1 MLVSEQTKY
10 NCALYCR
17 LSKDDDLQGESNS
30 ITNQKEILTQYTKE
44 NNLNIYDVYID
55 DGYSGTNFERPD
67 FKRMIQDIKDKKVN
81 MVIVK
86 DSSRLGRDYI
96 GFGEYVEK
104 IFPENQVRLVSILDN
119 YDSAIDNGV
128 ADTLPFRAVIND
140 LYAKD
145 ISKKVKVSKHKNAVN
160 GLFNGNRTP
169 YGYKRSENDRHKL
182 VIDEECAKNVRR
194 IFDLYLE
201 GTALNQIAYT
211 FNDEHIPT
219 PSQISGTGRNVCTI
233 WKPSSIKH
241 ILKNEVYIG
250 NMVQEKCKRIN
261 YKLKK
266 RIKNDKNDWIRV
278 ENTHEPIIDKEK
290 FYAVQDILASKSE
303 TRVKSRNLL
312 LKGLVVCSDCGKKM
326 GITTHSSDTVYMRCH
341 TYAILPKQRL
351 CTPHNINYQKLE
363 NAVIKEIQN
372 ICKKYLD
379 KKKMKQIIDIKY
391 EELEKSQEI
400 SKQKSLLAKSIE
412 VLDFQI
418 EKLYEDKLN
427 GIINNTDFSRMYD
440 KKVKEREENQNKLKE
455 LNEIKFEKQTI
466 DYEKVMN
473 DFLEK
478 DNITAYMLNSLIE
491 KIEVDN
497 NKQATIYYKFSDLN
511 KLSKVS

>member
-1 MLVSEQTKY
+1 MLVSNETKY

-30 ITNQKEILTQYTKE
+30 ITNQKEILTQYAKE

-67 FKRMIQDIKDKKVN
+67 FKRMIQDIKYKKVN

-145 ISKKVKVSKHKNAVN
+145 ISKKVKASKHKNAVN

-169 YGYKRSENDRHKL
+169 YGYKRSENDKHKL
-182 VIDEECAKNVRR
+182 VIDEECAKNVRK

-201 GTALNQIAYT
+201 GTALSQISYT

-219 PSQISGTGRNVCTI
+219 PSQISGTGGNVCTI

-266 RIKNDKNDWIRV
+266 RIKNDKSDWIRV

-341 TYAILPKQRL
+341 TYAILPKQRI

-372 ICKKYLD
+372 ICQQYLD
-379 KKKMKQIIDIKY
+379 RKKMKQIIDTEY
-391 EELEKSQEI
+391 EEQEKSQEI
-400 SKQKSLLAKSIE
+400 SKQKIQLTKTIE

-427 GIINNTDFSRMYD
+427 GIINNNDFSRMYD
-440 KKVKEREENQNKLKE
+440 KKVKEREENQKKLKD

-473 DFLEK
+473 EFLEK

>member
-1 MLVSEQTKY
+1 MLVSNQEKY

-30 ITNQKEILTQYTKE
+30 ITNQREILTQYTKE
-44 NNLNIYDVYID
+44 NNLNIYDIYID

-67 FKRMIQDIKDKKVN
+67 FKRMIQDIKNKKVN

-104 IFPENQVRLVSILDN
+104 IFPENRVRLISILDN

-140 LYAKD
+140 LYLA
-145 ISKKVKVSKHKNAVN
+145 
-160 GLFNGNRTP
+160 
-169 YGYKRSENDRHKL
+169 
-182 VIDEECAKNVRR
+182 
-194 IFDLYLE
+194 
-201 GTALNQIAYT
+201 GTALNQIAYA

-219 PSQISGTGRNVCTI
+219 PSQISGTGKNICTI

-241 ILKNEVYIG
+241 ILRNEVYIG

-261 YKLKK
+261 YKLNK
-266 RIKNDKNDWIRV
+266 RIKNDKSKWIRV

-290 FYAVQDILASKSE
+290 FYAVQDILDSKSE
-303 TRVKSRNLL
+303 TRTKSRNLL

-326 GITTHSSDTVYMRCH
+326 GTTTHSSDTVYLRCH

-351 CTPHNINYQKLE
+351 CTPHNINYKKLE
-363 NAVIKEIQN
+363 NVVIAEIQR
-372 ICKKYLD
+372 IGQTYLD
-379 KKKMKQIIDIKY
+379 KKKMKQIIDTKY
-391 EELEKSQEI
+391 NEQEKLQEI

-412 VLDFQI
+412 ILDFQI

-427 GIINNTDFSRMYD
+427 GLINNDDFSRMYD

-466 DYEKVMN
+466 DYEKVIN
-473 DFLEK
+473 EFLEK

-491 KIEVDN
+491 KIEVGE
-497 NKQATIYYKFSDLN
+497 NKQVTIYYKFSDLN

>member
-1 MLVSEQTKY
+1 MKKY
-10 NCALYCR
+10 NAAIYLR
-17 LSKDDDLQGESNS
+17 ISKEDREINNS
-30 ITNQKEILTQYTKE
+30 IDIQKEITTKYAKEHNYNITKE
-44 NNLNIYDVYID
+44 YID
-55 DGYSGTNFERPD
+55 NGYSGMLSSRPALNNL
-67 FKRMIQDIKDKKVN
+67 MIDIIRNKIN

-86 DSSRLGRDYI
+86 DMSRLTRDKNLTSY
-96 GFGEYVEK
+96 YTD
-104 IFPENQVRLVSILDN
+104 IFFPDNNVRLISITE
-119 YDSAIDNGV
+119 YIDTGERYEIDDVV
-128 ADTLPFRAVIND
+128 ALRGIVNQSY
-140 LYAKD
+140 LED
-145 ISKKVKVSKHKNAVN
+145 ISRKIKAVKRNFKEHGEFIEASVA
-160 GLFNGNRTP
+160 
-169 YGYKRSENDRHKL
+169 YGYKKDKLDKHKL
-182 VIDEECAKNVRR
+182 VIDEECSKNVRR

-201 GTALNQIAYT
+201 GTALSQISCT

-266 RIKNDKNDWIRV
+266 RIKNDKSEWIRV
-278 ENTHEPIIDKEK
+278 ENTHDPIIDKEK

-326 GITTHSSDTVYMRCH
+326 GITTHSSDTIYMRCH
-341 TYAILPKQRL
+341 TYAILPKQKL

-363 NAVIKEIQN
+363 NAVISEIQN
-372 ICKKYLD
+372 ICHQYLD
-379 KKKMKQIIDIKY
+379 KKKMKQIIDTKY

-427 GIINNTDFSRMYD
+427 GLINNNDFSRMYY
-440 KKVKEREENQNKLKE
+440 KKVKEREESQNKLKE

-473 DFLEK
+473 EFLEK